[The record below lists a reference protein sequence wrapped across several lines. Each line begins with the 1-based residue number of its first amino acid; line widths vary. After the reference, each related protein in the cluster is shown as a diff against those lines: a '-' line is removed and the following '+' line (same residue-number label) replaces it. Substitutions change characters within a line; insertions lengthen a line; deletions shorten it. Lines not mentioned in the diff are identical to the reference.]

1 MEFIYFS
8 FLQGVVAFFAPC
20 AVVLLPGY
28 IVGYISRSGESQ
40 PAMFTKLRR
49 GLKLAFLSILGILLI
64 YSLAGILIVVAS
76 QILKAYMKWV
86 TIGMG
91 GILIVLG
98 GLMVAGKDIAFSVNV
113 NQNSSRSSE
122 AWEAFVFGI
131 AYAIGALGCL
141 FPLFL
146 VVATQAMTAPTLLLG
161 GSYIFAYF
169 FGISVMM
176 ITAIMLS
183 TFARDFFTKYLRKI
197 LPHIEIITGVLLIL
211 AGGYVIYYQMVL
223 I

>member
-1 MEFIYFS
+1 MEFVYFS

-20 AVVLLPGY
+20 AVALLPGY
-28 IVGYISRSGESQ
+28 IVAYITRTDGSELYIT
-40 PAMFTKLRR
+40 TKLQR
-49 GLKLAFLSILGILLI
+49 GLKLAFLSILGILVV
-64 YSLAGILIVVAS
+64 YSIAGVFIVLAS

-91 GILIVLG
+91 GVLIVLG
-98 GLMVAGKDIAFSVNV
+98 GLMIAGKSITFSVNV
-113 NQNSSRSSE
+113 NQKSSKSE
-122 AWEAFVFGI
+122 IWEAFVFGV

-146 VVATQAMTAPTLLLG
+146 IVATQALAAPSLLLG

-169 FGISVMM
+169 LGISLMM
-176 ITAIMLS
+176 ITAILLS
-183 TFARDFFTKYLRKI
+183 TFARNLFMKYLRKI
-197 LPHIEIITGVLLIL
+197 LPHMDMITGILLVF
-211 AGGYVIYYQMVL
+211 AGGYVIYYQMIL

>member
-20 AVVLLPGY
+20 AVALLPGY
-28 IVGYISRSGESQ
+28 IVAYISRSTEND
-40 PAMFTKLRR
+40 PDTYLKLRR
-49 GLKLAFLSILGILLI
+49 GLKLAFLSILGILVI
-64 YSLAGILIVVAS
+64 YSIAGVLIVLAS
-76 QILKAYMKWV
+76 QVLKAYMKWV

-98 GLMVAGKDIAFSVNV
+98 GLMVAGKNIPFSVNV
-113 NQNSSRSSE
+113 NHASSKSE

-146 VVATQAMTAPTLLLG
+146 VVATQALAAPSILLG
-161 GSYIFAYF
+161 GSYFFAYF
-169 FGISVMM
+169 LGISLMM
-176 ITAIMLS
+176 ITAILLS
-183 TFARDFFTKYLRKI
+183 TFAKDLFIKYLRKI
-197 LPHIEIITGVLLIL
+197 LPHMEMITGFLLIL
-211 AGGYVIYYQMVL
+211 AGAYVIYYQMIL

>member
-1 MEFIYFS
+1 MEFVYFS

-20 AVVLLPGY
+20 AVALLPGY
-28 IVGYISRSGESQ
+28 IVAYISRTGEGQ
-40 PAMFTKLRR
+40 PDLSTKLLR
-49 GLKLAFLSILGILLI
+49 GLKLAFLSILGILVI
-64 YSLAGILIVVAS
+64 YALAGALIVVAS

-86 TIGMG
+86 AIGMG

-98 GLMVAGKDIAFSVNV
+98 GLMIAGKDVAFSVNM
-113 NQNSSRSSE
+113 NQTTDSSSE
-122 AWEAFVFGI
+122 AREAFIFGV

-161 GSYIFAYF
+161 SSYILAYF
-169 FGISVMM
+169 SGISLMM
-176 ITAIMLS
+176 ITAILLS
-183 TFARDFFTKYLRKI
+183 TFARDLFMKYLRKL
-197 LPHIEIITGVLLIL
+197 LPHMERITGSLLIL
-211 AGGYVIYYQMVL
+211 AGGYVIYYQMIL

>member
-8 FLQGVVAFFAPC
+8 FLQGIVAFFAPC
-20 AVVLLPGY
+20 AVALLPGY
-28 IVGYISRSGESQ
+28 IMSYISRGHSDQQGTT
-40 PAMFTKLRR
+40 TKLWR

-64 YSLAGILIVVAS
+64 YALAGGLIVIAS
-76 QILKAYMKWV
+76 QILKAYMKWI

-91 GILIVLG
+91 GLLIILGAFLI
-98 GLMVAGKDIAFSVNV
+98 AGKDLTFSVNV
-113 NQNSSRSSE
+113 NQKKKSSE
-122 AWEAFVFGI
+122 LWEAFLFGV

-146 VVATQAMTAPTLLLG
+146 VVATQAMGASSLLLG

-169 FGISVMM
+169 LGISLMM
-176 ITAIMLS
+176 ITAIILS
-183 TFARDFFTKYLRKI
+183 TFARNFFVKYLSKI
-197 LPHIEIITGVLLIL
+197 LPHMNKVTGILLVL
-211 AGGYVIYYQMVL
+211 AGGYVIYYQMIL

>member
-20 AVVLLPGY
+20 AVALLPGY
-28 IVGYISRSGESQ
+28 IVAYISRTGDGRPSMS
-40 PAMFTKLRR
+40 TKLRR

-64 YSLAGILIVVAS
+64 YSMAGILIIVAS
-76 QILKAYMKWV
+76 QVLKAYMKWI

-98 GLMVAGKDIAFSVNV
+98 GLMIAGKNIAFSVNM
-113 NQNSSRSSE
+113 NQNRDTSSE
-122 AWEAFVFGI
+122 AWEAFVFGT

-169 FGISVMM
+169 FGISLMM

-183 TFARDFFTKYLRKI
+183 TFARDFFMKYLRKI
-197 LPHIEIITGVLLIL
+197 LPHMEMITGILLIL
-211 AGGYVIYYQMVL
+211 AGAYVIYYQMIL

>member
-1 MEFIYFS
+1 MEFVYFS

-20 AVVLLPGY
+20 AVALLPGY
-28 IVGYISRSGESQ
+28 IVAYITRNDGNELQ
-40 PAMFTKLRR
+40 ITTKLRR
-49 GLKLAFLSILGILLI
+49 GLKLAFLSILGILI
-64 YSLAGILIVVAS
+64 VYSIAGVFIVLAS

-91 GILIVLG
+91 GVLIVLG
-98 GLMVAGKDIAFSVNV
+98 GLMIAGKSITFSVNV
-113 NQNSSRSSE
+113 NQKSSKSE
-122 AWEAFVFGI
+122 IWEAFVFGV

-146 VVATQAMTAPTLLLG
+146 IVATQALAAPSLLLG

-169 FGISVMM
+169 LGISLMM
-176 ITAIMLS
+176 ITAILLS
-183 TFARDFFTKYLRKI
+183 TFARNLFMKYLRKI
-197 LPHIEIITGVLLIL
+197 LPHMDLITGILLVF
-211 AGGYVIYYQMVL
+211 AGGYVIYYQMIL

>member
-20 AVVLLPGY
+20 AVALLPGY
-28 IVGYISRSGESQ
+28 IVNYISRSNEGQ
-40 PAMFTKLRR
+40 PAISTKLWR
-49 GLKLAFLSILGILLI
+49 GLKLAFLSIFGILLI

-91 GILIVLG
+91 GLLIILG

-113 NQNSSRSSE
+113 NQASSKSE

-146 VVATQAMTAPTLLLG
+146 IVATQALVAPSAILG
-161 GSYIFAYF
+161 ASYILAYF
-169 FGISVMM
+169 IGISLMM
-176 ITAIMLS
+176 ITAILLS
-183 TFARDFFTKYLRKI
+183 TFARDLLMKYLRKI
-197 LPHIEIITGVLLIL
+197 LPHMELITGVLLIF
-211 AGGYVIYYQMVL
+211 AGAYVIYYQMIL

>member
-1 MEFIYFS
+1 MDFVYFS

-20 AVVLLPGY
+20 AVALLPGY
-28 IVGYISRSGESQ
+28 IVAYITRTGESKLQ
-40 PAMFTKLRR
+40 ITTKLRR
-49 GLKLAFLSILGILLI
+49 GLKLAFLSILGILVI
-64 YSLAGILIVVAS
+64 YSIAGGFIVFAS

-98 GLMVAGKDIAFSVNV
+98 GLMIAGKSITFSVNV
-113 NQNSSRSSE
+113 NHTSSKSE
-122 AWEAFVFGI
+122 TWEAFVFGV

-146 VVATQAMTAPTLLLG
+146 IVATQALAAPSLLLG

-169 FGISVMM
+169 LGISLMM
-176 ITAIMLS
+176 IITILLS
-183 TFARDFFTKYLRKI
+183 TFARNLFMKYLRKV
-197 LPHIEIITGVLLIL
+197 LPHMDIITGILLVL
-211 AGGYVIYYQMVL
+211 AGGYVIYYQMIL